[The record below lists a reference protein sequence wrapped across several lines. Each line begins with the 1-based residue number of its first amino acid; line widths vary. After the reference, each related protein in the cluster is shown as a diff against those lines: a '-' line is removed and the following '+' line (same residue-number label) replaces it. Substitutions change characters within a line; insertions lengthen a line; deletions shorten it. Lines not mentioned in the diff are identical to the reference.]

1 MTLYETDFYAWT
13 QEQSRLLRSGAY
25 ALLDAEHLSEEIESM
40 GRAERRQLMHRLEV
54 LLVHLLK
61 WQYQPELR
69 GRSWELTIAEQRRRI
84 DRLLRDNPSLR
95 SQLPAVLAEAYDDAR
110 FGAMRET
117 GLPQTTFP
125 QDCPYPV
132 PDVLSHSWLPTA

>member
-13 QEQSRLLRSGAY
+13 QEQAQLLRT
-25 ALLDAEHLSEEIESM
+25 LTFPQIDAEHLSEEIESM
-40 GRAERRQLMHRLEV
+40 GRAERRQLVNRLEI

-84 DRLLRDNPSLR
+84 ARLLRDNPSLR
-95 SQLPAVLAEAYDDAR
+95 SYLFAAFVDAYEDAG
-110 FGAMRET
+110 FSVVRET

-125 QDCPYPV
+125 DTCPYTL
-132 PDVLSHSWLPTA
+132 DQVLDDPWLPE